1 MKNLLIGL
9 GGAGNN
15 IIKLL
20 DSKLNNNTTTL
31 SIQKDLQLIAFSNAN
46 FTLNIKNA
54 DFIEKFNTILDYSD
68 NVCIIVG
75 LGGSFSILHLNSIID
90 MLNMLKKDITIFAI
104 MPSKHEGLN
113 KMEKSKTVLNNLLK
127 KEMNLKLFDNYDLV
141 QVDKEII
148 NEISKKLKI

>member
-54 DFIEKFNTILDYSD
+54 DFIEKFNTILDYSN

-75 LGGSFSILHLNSIID
+75 LGGSFSYIT
-90 MLNMLKKDITIFAI
+90 LKFNYRYVKYVKKRYYNFCNYAI
-104 MPSKHEGLN
+104 
-113 KMEKSKTVLNNLLK
+113 
-127 KEMNLKLFDNYDLV
+127 
-141 QVDKEII
+141 QA
-148 NEISKKLKI
+148 